1 LAPRTAYG
9 TLGAGHNSK
18 QSMNVLSIQSAVT
31 YGHVGNSAA
40 VFALQRLGHDAW
52 PLDTVQY
59 SNHPG
64 HGAWQGQTVDA
75 GLLRMLLD
83 GLDGHGVLG
92 RCDAVLSGYLGT
104 AENGAVALDAVAR
117 VRAANS
123 DALYCCDPVIGNARK
138 GRFVPE
144 AVADFIA
151 RRALPQADILVPNQF
166 ELGLLTG
173 VEIADAAAARDAARS
188 LTAPVVV
195 TTGLRRGDR
204 IGVLACAEAGN
215 GESGAWLVETPF
227 LDGVT
232 DDGAGDLLSALF
244 LGRYLRD
251 RAVVPALE
259 HAAAAT
265 FAVIAA
271 TQAAGADE
279 LCLVAAQDQ
288 MTAPTRRFTA
298 APLP

>member
-1 LAPRTAYG
+1 
-9 TLGAGHNSK
+9 
-18 QSMNVLSIQSAVT
+18 MNVLSIQSAVT

-40 VFALQRLGHDAW
+40 VFALQRLGHAAW

-64 HGAWQGQTVDA
+64 HDAWQGQITEA
-75 GLLRMLLD
+75 GLLRTLLD

-92 RCDAVLSGYLGT
+92 RCDAVLSGYLGS
-104 AENGAVALDAVAR
+104 AENGAVALDAVDR

-123 DALYCCDPVIGNARK
+123 GALYCCDPVIGNARK
-138 GRFVPE
+138 GRFVAAE
-144 AVADFIA
+144 VADFIRTQA
-151 RRALPQADILVPNQF
+151 VPRADILVPNRF
-166 ELGLLTG
+166 ELGLLAG
-173 VEIADAAAARDAARS
+173 VEIGDAAAARQAAES
-188 LTAPVVV
+188 LPAAVVV
-195 TTGLRRGDR
+195 ATGLRRGDR
-204 IGVLACAEAGN
+204 IGVLACAEVGD
-215 GESGAWLVETPF
+215 GEAAAWLVETPF

-244 LGRYLRD
+244 LGRYLPD

-259 HAAAAT
+259 HAVAAT
-265 FAVIAA
+265 FAIIAA

-288 MTAPTRRFTA
+288 LASPARRFTA
-298 APLP
+298 APLI